1 MGKKQEINTEQDF
14 DVFKILYT
22 SSCRE
27 AGIGLQNKAAALH
40 ALIQKLSENPD
51 DDKIKDLFF
60 KTLADLELLCTNFHD
75 CSNYDVAEE
84 YEELLNR
91 YAALKGFYG
100 QQEQFEDAFS
110 DYKDRTDVTFTMTGI
125 SAADR
130 ACDGTCKAEP
140 DDTEN
145 AGQGTE
151 VEQLSALF
159 RNILG
164 MEDCNSSLLEVHLRS
179 FLAQIDADEMLSV
192 LKPFL
197 VWQLMIRRQ
206 EALVEKQELSVTLGE
221 LLAYETY
228 PVRAE
233 QKKVR
238 KQLKAYTKLFRKIC
252 KYYKKDEKA
261 DKAFSRY
268 ALVQTTNL
276 AVFAAEEQFDKLD
289 KICPPFLSL
298 VLDMDLSCL
307 DSEAPE
313 EWQAEQ
319 LFGVKEE
326 DADRYAEYEPEE
338 NMEYTYEM
346 WAVEEKTEAYLSE
359 HPALLDTFRE
369 VFYLDMDKSR
379 NVAEQIFAAIC
390 PAPDGSHTWLTDC
403 VKAQIFD
410 TVTEEL
416 DNTTEKEVL
425 QLCLKL

>member
-1 MGKKQEINTEQDF
+1 MGKKQDISTEQDF

-22 SSCRE
+22 SSCKE

-60 KTLADLELLCTNFHD
+60 QTLADLELLCTNFHD
-75 CSNYDVAEE
+75 YSNYEVAEE

-110 DYKDRTDVTFTMTGI
+110 DYKDRTGITFIMN
-125 SAADR
+125 SVDAVSQ
-130 ACDGTCKAEP
+130 ACDGTCKEES
-140 DDTEN
+140 DGTEN
-145 AGQGTE
+145 ARQGTE

-206 EALVEKQELSVTLGE
+206 EALAEKQELSVTLGE

-261 DKAFSRY
+261 DRAFSRY

-276 AVFAAEEQFDKLD
+276 AVFAAEEQFDKFD

-298 VLDMDLSCL
+298 VQDMDLSCL

-313 EWQAEQ
+313 EWQAEE

-359 HPALLDTFRE
+359 HPALLDAFRE
-369 VFYLDMDKSR
+369 AFYLDKDKSR

>member
-1 MGKKQEINTEQDF
+1 MGKKQEISTEQDF

-22 SSCRE
+22 SSCKE

-60 KTLADLELLCTNFHD
+60 QTLADLELLCTNFHD
-75 CSNYDVAEE
+75 YSNYEVAEE

-110 DYKDRTDVTFTMTGI
+110 DYKDRTGITFIMN
-125 SAADR
+125 SVDAVSQ
-130 ACDGTCKAEP
+130 ACDGTCKEES
-140 DDTEN
+140 DGTEN
-145 AGQGTE
+145 ARQGTE

-206 EALVEKQELSVTLGE
+206 EALAEKQELSVTLGE

-228 PVRAE
+228 PVRVE

-313 EWQAEQ
+313 EWQAEE

-369 VFYLDMDKSR
+369 AFYLDMDKSR

-390 PAPDGSHTWLTDC
+390 PEPDGSHTWLTDC

-410 TVTEEL
+410 TVTEKL

>member
-1 MGKKQEINTEQDF
+1 MGKKQDISTEQDF

-22 SSCRE
+22 SSCKE
-27 AGIGLQNKAAALH
+27 AGIPLQNKAAALH
-40 ALIQKLSENPD
+40 ALVRKLLEEPD
-51 DDKIKDLFF
+51 DETIKDLFF
-60 KTLADLELLCTNFHD
+60 KTLADLELLCTDFHD
-75 CSNYDVAEE
+75 CSNYEVAEE
-84 YEELLNR
+84 YAQLLDR
-91 YAALKGFYG
+91 YAALKAFYR

-110 DYKDRTDVTFTMTGI
+110 DYKDRAGITFIMTGGTT
-125 SAADR
+125 ADR
-130 ACDGTCKAEP
+130 ACDGTCK
-140 DDTEN
+140 TEN
-145 AGQGTE
+145 AGQSTDE
-151 VEQLSALF
+151 EQLSALF

-164 MEDCNSSLLEVHLRS
+164 MGDCNSSLLEVHLRS
-179 FLAQIDADEMLSV
+179 FLAQLDADEMLSV

-206 EALVEKQELSVTLGE
+206 QELVEKQELSVTLGE

-228 PVRAE
+228 PVMSE
-233 QKKVR
+233 QKKER
-238 KQLKAYTKLFRKIC
+238 KRLKAYTKLFRKIC
-252 KYYKKDEKA
+252 KYYKTDEKA
-261 DKAFSRY
+261 DRAFCRY
-268 ALVQTTNL
+268 ALVRTTNL
-276 AVFAAEEQFDKLD
+276 AAFAAEEQFDKLD

-313 EWQAEQ
+313 EWAAEE

-338 NMEYTYEM
+338 NLEDIYEM
-346 WAVEEKTEAYLSE
+346 WAIEEKTEAYLSE

-369 VFYLDMDKSR
+369 VFYLDKDKCR

-390 PAPDGSHTWLTDC
+390 PAPDSVHTWLTDC

-410 TVTEEL
+410 TVTEQL
-416 DNTTEKEVL
+416 DQITENEVL

>member
-1 MGKKQEINTEQDF
+1 MD
-14 DVFKILYT
+14 
-22 SSCRE
+22 
-27 AGIGLQNKAAALH
+27 
-40 ALIQKLSENPD
+40 
-51 DDKIKDLFF
+51 
-60 KTLADLELLCTNFHD
+60 
-75 CSNYDVAEE
+75 
-84 YEELLNR
+84 
-91 YAALKGFYG
+91 
-100 QQEQFEDAFS
+100 
-110 DYKDRTDVTFTMTGI
+110 
-125 SAADR
+125 
-130 ACDGTCKAEP
+130 
-140 DDTEN
+140 
-145 AGQGTE
+145 
-151 VEQLSALF
+151 QLSALF

-206 EALVEKQELSVTLGE
+206 EALAEIQQLSVTLGE

-228 PVRAE
+228 PARAE

-313 EWQAEQ
+313 EWQAEE

-369 VFYLDMDKSR
+369 AFYLDMDKSR

-425 QLCLKL
+425 QLCV

>member
-1 MGKKQEINTEQDF
+1 MGKKQDISTEQDF

-22 SSCRE
+22 SNCKE
-27 AGIGLQNKAAALH
+27 AGIPLQNKAAALH
-40 ALIQKLSENPD
+40 ALVQKLSEDPD
-51 DDKIKDLFF
+51 HEQIKDLFF
-60 KTLADLELLCTNFHD
+60 KTLADLELLCTEFHD
-75 CSNYDVAEE
+75 YSNYEVAEE
-84 YEELLNR
+84 YAELLDR
-91 YAALKGFYG
+91 YAALGAFYK

-110 DYKDRTDVTFTMTGI
+110 DYKDRTGITFIMNGED
-125 SAADR
+125 AADR
-130 ACDGTCKAEP
+130 ACDGTCKAE
-140 DDTEN
+140 N
-145 AGQGTE
+145 AGQSTE
-151 VEQLSALF
+151 VEQMSALF

-164 MEDCNSSLLEVHLRS
+164 MEDCNSSLLEIHLRS
-179 FLAQIDADEMLSV
+179 FLAQIDADEMLYS

-228 PVRAE
+228 PVTAE
-233 QKKVR
+233 QKKER
-238 KQLKAYTKLFRKIC
+238 KRLKAYTKLFRKIC
-252 KYYKKDEKA
+252 KFYKTDEKA
-261 DKAFSRY
+261 DRAFCRY

-276 AVFAAEEQFDKLD
+276 AAFAAEEQFDKID

-313 EWQAEQ
+313 DWQAEE

-369 VFYLDMDKSR
+369 VFYLDRDKSR

-390 PAPDGSHTWLTDC
+390 PAPDSVHTWLTDC

-416 DNTTEKEVL
+416 DTTTEKEVL

>member
-1 MGKKQEINTEQDF
+1 MGKKQNISTEQDF

-22 SSCRE
+22 SNCKE
-27 AGIGLQNKAAALH
+27 AGIPLQNKAAALH
-40 ALIQKLSENPD
+40 ALVQKLSKDPD
-51 DDKIKDLFF
+51 DEAIKDLFF

-75 CSNYDVAEE
+75 CSNYEVAEE
-84 YEELLNR
+84 YAELLDR
-91 YAALKGFYG
+91 YGALGAFYR

-110 DYKDRTDVTFTMTGI
+110 DYKDRTGITFIMNGVD
-125 SAADR
+125 AADK
-130 ACDGTCKAEP
+130 ACDGTCKAEVS
-140 DDTEN
+140 
-145 AGQGTE
+145 GQSTE

-159 RNILG
+159 RGILG
-164 MEDCNSSLLEVHLRS
+164 MEDCNSSFLELHLRS

-197 VWQLMIRRQ
+197 IWQLMIRRQ

-221 LLAYETY
+221 LLAYEAY
-228 PVRAE
+228 PVAAA
-233 QKKVR
+233 QKKER
-238 KQLKAYTKLFRKIC
+238 KRLKAYTKLFRKIC
-252 KYYKKDEKA
+252 KCYKSDEKA

-268 ALVQTTNL
+268 ALVRTTNL
-276 AVFAAEEQFDKLD
+276 AVFAAKEQFDKID

-307 DSEAPE
+307 DSEAPQ
-313 EWQAEQ
+313 EWQAEE

-359 HPALLDTFRE
+359 HPELFDTFRE
-369 VFYLDMDKSR
+369 AFYLDMDKSR
-379 NVAEQIFAAIC
+379 DVAEQIFAAIC
-390 PAPDGSHTWLTDC
+390 PVPDSSHTWLTDC

-410 TVTEEL
+410 TVTEQL
-416 DNTTEKEVL
+416 DQITESEVL
-425 QLCLKL
+425 QLCMEL

>member
-1 MGKKQEINTEQDF
+1 MGKKQEISTEQDF

-22 SSCRE
+22 SSCKE

-60 KTLADLELLCTNFHD
+60 QTLADLELLCTNFHD
-75 CSNYDVAEE
+75 YSNYEVAEE

-110 DYKDRTDVTFTMTGI
+110 DYKDRTGITFIMN
-125 SAADR
+125 SVDAVSQ
-130 ACDGTCKAEP
+130 ACDGTCKEES
-140 DDTEN
+140 DGTEN
-145 AGQGTE
+145 ARQGTE

-206 EALVEKQELSVTLGE
+206 EALAEKQELSVTLGE

-228 PVRAE
+228 PVRVE

-307 DSEAPE
+307 DSEVPE
-313 EWQAEQ
+313 EWQAEE

-346 WAVEEKTEAYLSE
+346 WAIEEKTEAYLSE

-369 VFYLDMDKSR
+369 AFYLDMDKSR

-410 TVTEEL
+410 TVTEKL
-416 DNTTEKEVL
+416 DNATEKEVL

>member
-1 MGKKQEINTEQDF
+1 MGKKQEISTEQDF

-22 SSCRE
+22 SSCKE

-60 KTLADLELLCTNFHD
+60 QTLADLELLCTNFHD
-75 CSNYDVAEE
+75 YSNYEVAEE

-110 DYKDRTDVTFTMTGI
+110 DYKDRTNVTFKMTGI

-130 ACDGTCKAEP
+130 ACDGTCK
-140 DDTEN
+140 TET
-145 AGQGTE
+145 AGQSTDE
-151 VEQLSALF
+151 EQLSALF

-179 FLAQIDADEMLSV
+179 FLAQIDADEM
-192 LKPFL
+192 
-197 VWQLMIRRQ
+197 
-206 EALVEKQELSVTLGE
+206 LSVTLGE

-261 DKAFSRY
+261 DRAFSRY

-276 AVFAAEEQFDKLD
+276 AVFAAEEQFDKFD

-298 VLDMDLSCL
+298 VQDMDLSCL

-313 EWQAEQ
+313 EWQAEE

-369 VFYLDMDKSR
+369 AFYLDMDKSR

-425 QLCLKL
+425 QICLKL

>member
-1 MGKKQEINTEQDF
+1 MGKKQNISTEQDF

-22 SSCRE
+22 SNCKE
-27 AGIGLQNKAAALH
+27 AGIPIQNKAAALH
-40 ALIQKLSENPD
+40 ALVQKLSKDPD
-51 DDKIKDLFF
+51 NEQIKDLFF
-60 KTLADLELLCTNFHD
+60 KTLADLELLCTKFHD
-75 CSNYDVAEE
+75 YSNYEVAEE
-84 YEELLNR
+84 YAELLDR
-91 YAALKGFYG
+91 YAALVAFYK

-110 DYKDRTDVTFTMTGI
+110 DYKDRTGVTFIMTGET
-125 SAADR
+125 ATDR
-130 ACDGTCKAEP
+130 ACDGTWKAEP
-140 DDTEN
+140 DGQEN
-145 AGQGTE
+145 VRQSTE
-151 VEQLSALF
+151 VEQFSAFF
-159 RNILG
+159 RGILG
-164 MEDCNSSLLEVHLRS
+164 MEDCNSSLLEMHLRS

-192 LKPFL
+192 LKPYL

-206 EALVEKQELSVTLGE
+206 QELVEKQELSVTLGE

-228 PVRAE
+228 PVTAE
-233 QKKVR
+233 QKKER
-238 KQLKAYTKLFRKIC
+238 KRLKTYTKLFRKLC
-252 KYYKKDEKA
+252 KCCKADEKT
-261 DKAFSRY
+261 DRAFCRY

-276 AVFAAEEQFDKLD
+276 AAFAAEEQFDKID
-289 KICPPFLSL
+289 KICPTFLSL

-313 EWQAEQ
+313 EWQAEE

-369 VFYLDMDKSR
+369 TFYLDKDKSK

-390 PAPDGSHTWLTDC
+390 PAPDSSHAWLTDC

-410 TVTEEL
+410 TVTAVL
-416 DNTTEKEVL
+416 DNRTEKEVL

>member
-1 MGKKQEINTEQDF
+1 MGKKQEISTEQDF

-22 SSCRE
+22 SSCKE

-60 KTLADLELLCTNFHD
+60 QTLADLELLCTNFHD
-75 CSNYDVAEE
+75 YSNYEVAEE

-110 DYKDRTDVTFTMTGI
+110 DYKDRTGITFIMN
-125 SAADR
+125 SVDAVSQ
-130 ACDGTCKAEP
+130 ACDGTCKEES
-140 DDTEN
+140 DGTEN
-145 AGQGTE
+145 ARQGTE

-206 EALVEKQELSVTLGE
+206 EALAEKQELSVTLGE

-228 PVRAE
+228 PVRVE

-313 EWQAEQ
+313 EWQAEE

-346 WAVEEKTEAYLSE
+346 WAIEEKTEAYLSE
-359 HPALLDTFRE
+359 HPALLDAFRE
-369 VFYLDMDKSR
+369 AFYLDMDKSR

-410 TVTEEL
+410 TVTEKL
-416 DNTTEKEVL
+416 DNATEKEVL

>member
-1 MGKKQEINTEQDF
+1 MGKKQEIITEQDF

-27 AGIGLQNKAAALH
+27 AGTPLQNKAAALH
-40 ALIQKLSENPD
+40 ALVQKLSENPD

-60 KTLADLELLCTNFHD
+60 QTLADLELLCTNFHD
-75 CSNYDVAEE
+75 YSNYEVAEE

-110 DYKDRTDVTFTMTGI
+110 DYKDRTGITFIMN
-125 SAADR
+125 SVDAVSQ
-130 ACDGTCKAEP
+130 ACDGTCKEES
-140 DDTEN
+140 DGTEN

-206 EALVEKQELSVTLGE
+206 EALAEKQELSVTLGE

-298 VLDMDLSCL
+298 VQDMDLSCL

-313 EWQAEQ
+313 EWQAEE

-369 VFYLDMDKSR
+369 AFYLDMDKSR

>member
-1 MGKKQEINTEQDF
+1 MGKKQEISTEQDF

-22 SSCRE
+22 SSCKE

-60 KTLADLELLCTNFHD
+60 QTLADLELLCTNFHD
-75 CSNYDVAEE
+75 YSNYEVAEE

-110 DYKDRTDVTFTMTGI
+110 DYKDRTGITFIMN
-125 SAADR
+125 SVDAVSQ
-130 ACDGTCKAEP
+130 ACDGTCKEES
-140 DDTEN
+140 DGTEN
-145 AGQGTE
+145 ARQGTE

-206 EALVEKQELSVTLGE
+206 EALAEKQELSVTLGE

-228 PVRAE
+228 PVRVE

-261 DKAFSRY
+261 DRAFCRY

-276 AVFAAEEQFDKLD
+276 AVFVAEEQFDKFD

-298 VLDMDLSCL
+298 VQDMDLSCL

-313 EWQAEQ
+313 EWQAEE

-346 WAVEEKTEAYLSE
+346 WAIEEKTEEYLSE

-369 VFYLDMDKSR
+369 AFYLDMDKSR

-410 TVTEEL
+410 TVTEKL
-416 DNTTEKEVL
+416 DNATEKEVL

>member
-1 MGKKQEINTEQDF
+1 MGKKQDISTEQDF

-22 SSCRE
+22 SSCKE

-60 KTLADLELLCTNFHD
+60 QTLADLELLCTNFHD
-75 CSNYDVAEE
+75 YSNYEVAEE

-110 DYKDRTDVTFTMTGI
+110 DYKDRTGITFIMN
-125 SAADR
+125 SVDAVSQ
-130 ACDGTCKAEP
+130 ACDGTCKEES
-140 DDTEN
+140 DGTEN
-145 AGQGTE
+145 ARQGTE

-179 FLAQIDADEMLSV
+179 FLAQIDADEMLPV

-206 EALVEKQELSVTLGE
+206 EALAEKQELSVTLGE

-228 PVRAE
+228 PVRVE

-313 EWQAEQ
+313 EWQAEE

-346 WAVEEKTEAYLSE
+346 WAIEEKTEAYLSE

-369 VFYLDMDKSR
+369 AFYLDMDKSR

-410 TVTEEL
+410 TVTEQL
-416 DNTTEKEVL
+416 DQITEKEVL